1 MYITLTFKIYSF
13 MFYVIANVCA
23 LKKHIENINFSETVV
38 LVWFRDTSSLYLNS
52 RLRKHGPLA
61 GP

>member
-1 MYITLTFKIYSF
+1 

-23 LKKHIENINFSETVV
+23 LKKHIENINFSDTFV